1 MQKKGL
7 SAMSVTYDKPAAGQ
21 TEQPAAIGAPG
32 GPGGTNGK
40 LGGWFRRPRRRVLAL
55 AAAAI
60 IGVSA
65 GGSVAY
71 AVSGGSA
78 TLTTAQIIAKTDP
91 SVVDVVAT
99 DGYQPATSAGTGI
112 VLTSTGEVLTNNH
125 VIEGA
130 TSIKVTDVGNGRT
143 YTATVVGY
151 DTKDDIAVLQLRHAS
166 GLKTAALGNSS
177 TVKAG
182 DRVVA
187 IGNAGGRGGRP
198 SAVTGKVTALGQS
211 ITASDQA
218 SGTTEHLTG
227 LIRTNA
233 AIKAGDSGGPLV
245 NSRGQV
251 VGIDAAASSSSGF
264 QLQSAH
270 TTQSFAIPISKAVS
284 IAGQIEAGQA
294 SASVHTGATAFLGVE
309 LTSGSEGGLPGSTGS
324 GVTVAGVVSG
334 SPAANAGLH
343 AGDQITSVGG
353 HTVTS
358 STGIQNVLERYHPGN
373 KISVSWLDQAGHTHT
388 ATVVLTTGPAG

>member
-1 MQKKGL
+1 
-7 SAMSVTYDKPAAGQ
+7 
-21 TEQPAAIGAPG
+21 
-32 GPGGTNGK
+32 
-40 LGGWFRRPRRRVLAL
+40 
-55 AAAAI
+55 
-60 IGVSA
+60 
-65 GGSVAY
+65 
-71 AVSGGSA
+71 
-78 TLTTAQIIAKTDP
+78 LTTAQIIAKTDP
-91 SVVDVVAT
+91 GVVDVVAT
-99 DGYQPATSAGTGI
+99 DGYQHSTSAGTGI

-211 ITASDQA
+211 ITVSDQS
-218 SGTTEHLTG
+218 SGTTEHLIG
-227 LIRTNA
+227 MIRTDA

-251 VGIDAAASSSSGF
+251 VGIDTAASSSSGP

-270 TTQSFAIPISKAVS
+270 ATQSFAIPISKAES

-294 SASVHTGATAFLGVE
+294 SASVHIGATTFLGVE
-309 LTSGSEGGLPGSTGS
+309 LTSGTEGDLPGSTGS

-334 SPAANAGLH
+334 SPAAGADLR
-343 AGDQITSVGG
+343 AGDQITSIGG

-358 STGIQNVLERYHPGN
+358 SAGIQTVLERYHPGN
-373 KISVSWLDQAGHTHT
+373 KISVSWVDQAGHAHT
-388 ATVVLTTGPAG
+388 ATVVLATGPAG